1 MVDSGRAC
9 RRGAVPIRRR
19 SPRRTWRTASSDGR
33 VRQAVAAVLVGDGG
47 ADLSQGAR
55 SDTLVGALGEVGAD
69 RGRVGGHRTQA
80 PRFAPALPDPP
91 HAGVDGPGGR
101 GDRGGQGGVDPV
113 HLVPGQLDRRQRR
126 ASRLFTP
133 DDLTGDLRH
142 PGDRAGEPGRD
153 WDRKGRGCG
162 HPPVVP
168 ATPPPPLTLRSP
180 RRQPRR
186 QPSRQPSHQP
196 RRCPSCQVG
205 QSQARV
211 PLLGG
216 NRVVKNQP
224 SGGGDDAQSL
234 SPPPS

>member
-1 MVDSGRAC
+1 MSGSRAVGPVVGGGC
-9 RRGAVPIRRR
+9 REFAVVRGGPGGPRRVRGVGQAVGAMLVPDGSAGLSRGCHLPRPGRRARRGRRR
-19 SPRRTWRTASSDGR
+19 SRPG
-33 VRQAVAAVLVGDGG
+33 RQASHTG
-47 ADLSQGAR
+47 
-55 SDTLVGALGEVGAD
+55 
-69 RGRVGGHRTQA
+69 
-80 PRFAPALPDPP
+80 PRFARRFQIP

-133 DDLTGDLRH
+133 DDLTGDLT
-142 PGDRAGEPGRD
+142 GDRAGEPGRD

-180 RRQPRR
+180 RRQPRS
-186 QPSRQPSHQP
+186 SRAVSRAINHVVVLAVRSAS
-196 RRCPSCQVG
+196 RR
-205 QSQARV
+205 ARG